1 MKDRKILYLLLTI
14 LWTVIIFTFTLQPG
28 NTSSNLSGSILSKIL
43 AWFAPDILN
52 DAGKLYL
59 WHSVFRKCAHFAEYF
74 VLGIFSANMFS
85 EMGIKHKVLFSIGL
99 CMLVAAI
106 DETLQRFVPG
116 RAGRITDVLI
126 DSVGACSSI
135 SVWLLFRI
143 RKRNKTS

>member
-1 MKDRKILYLLLTI
+1 MLTI

-126 DSVGACSSI
+126 DSSGALCAI
-135 SVWLLFRI
+135 LIYLLL
-143 RKRNKTS
+143 KRNIRNDNVQGI

>member
-1 MKDRKILYLLLTI
+1 M
-14 LWTVIIFTFTLQPG
+14 
-28 NTSSNLSGSILSKIL
+28 
-43 AWFAPDILN
+43 
-52 DAGKLYL
+52 

-126 DSVGACSSI
+126 DSAGACSSI